1 MLIAVSHNLKP
12 ETRNFLRYTLPAIL
26 WVALVLYASGGW
38 LSGAQTGGLLRALL
52 AIFGSV
58 PIEVLGVLHFLL
70 RKLAHL
76 TEYGIL
82 AWLLYRARAQTHAV
96 WSVNWAKFALLGVL
110 MVATID
116 ELHQHFVPSRVGS
129 PFDVAIDLAGAIL
142 ALAILR
148 RFSVRRQA
156 PPETATVR

>member
-1 MLIAVSHNLKP
+1 LKP

-26 WVALVLYASGGW
+26 WTTLVLVGSGGW
-38 LSGAQTGGLLRALL
+38 LSGERTGGILRALL
-52 AIFGSV
+52 ALFGSM

-82 AWLLYRARAQTHAV
+82 AWLLYRARGQTQTI
-96 WSVNWAKFALLGVL
+96 WNFNWARFALLGVL

-116 ELHQHFVPSRVGS
+116 ELHQHFVPTRVGS
-129 PFDVAIDLAGAIL
+129 PADVLIDLAGGVLGLLI
-142 ALAILR
+142 
-148 RFSVRRQA
+148 VRRLAMVHQSRSS
-156 PPETATVR
+156 VIVNV